1 MKVNILTVMKHFIQ
15 MMIIA
20 NLVVYTIVVSHQ
32 TALPPRVTK
41 FLAKSQRVIYK
52 RKRIEKL

>member
-1 MKVNILTVMKHFIQ
+1 MKHFIQ
-15 MMIIA
+15 IMIA
-20 NLVVYTIVVSHQ
+20 NLVVHTIVVSHQ

-41 FLAKSQRVIYK
+41 FLTKPQRVIYK